1 MRDEHIKSKTKTVYK
16 GKAIIKETGEEEE
29 KMSWFVAIQAATP
42 GLSLPYIRT
51 MNEAFT
57 KR

>member
-1 MRDEHIKSKTKTVYK
+1 MQRKSSGGGKEGDMGGRERGRKTK
-16 GKAIIKETGEEEE
+16 GNNESG
-29 KMSWFVAIQAATP
+29 FVAIQAATP

-51 MNEAFT
+51 MNEAFS

>member
-1 MRDEHIKSKTKTVYK
+1 M
-16 GKAIIKETGEEEE
+16 KEEGRGGGEGRGRK
-29 KMSWFVAIQAATP
+29 KMSGFVAIQAATP

-51 MNEAFT
+51 MNEAFS